1 MLSLT
6 KKSDA
11 EPVAAPLWHT
21 TFRNFDRLPDTK
33 VVRTTFFVNTAAG
46 AVAIA
51 LLLFVGYREYRLYN
65 LSEQI
70 AEAQREIDSN
80 AKKNAEALG
89 LSRIFADEDKKLAEA
104 EAFLKI
110 PVPVSEYVLLLGQT
124 LPKEISIDF
133 ADLRFPADAKLA
145 QTVTMRGMVA
155 GSRDQA
161 AGTAS
166 SYVDLLRAQP
176 QLGAVF
182 DPITLDKLTPDATTG
197 FMAIEISLK
206 VKTEGKKP

>member
-11 EPVAAPLWHT
+11 QPVAAPLWHT
-21 TFRNFDRLPDTK
+21 NFRNFDRLPDTK

-51 LLLFVGYREYRLYN
+51 LLLWLGYREYRLYN

-70 AEAQREIDSN
+70 AGAQSEIDSN
-80 AKKNAEALG
+80 AKKNAEALR
-89 LSRIFADEDKKLAEA
+89 LSQIFTEEDKKMADT
-104 EAFLKI
+104 EAFLKGPI
-110 PVPVSEYVLLLGQT
+110 AVSEYIELIGQT
-124 LPKEISIDF
+124 LSKEIAIDF
-133 ADLRFPADAKLA
+133 ADLRIPADPKNQNFVL
-145 QTVTMRGMVA
+145 RGVVA
-155 GSRDQA
+155 GTRDQA

-166 SYVDLLRAQP
+166 SYVDQLRAHER
-176 QLGAVF
+176 LGAIF
-182 DPITLDKLTPDATTG
+182 DPITLDKLTPDAASG
-197 FMAIEISLK
+197 FMSIEISLK